1 MSTADYYKGGII
13 MDAMYSNRFSVA
25 VSADEA
31 FITFAQIVP
40 IQDDKGEVT
49 SEAVAEKK
57 NIILS
62 LSMAKRLE
70 QMIHELLEK
79 KEVDEN
85 ATEG

>member
-1 MSTADYYKGGII
+1 

-25 VSADEA
+25 VSAEEA
-31 FITFAQIVP
+31 FITFTQIVP
-40 IQDDKGEVT
+40 MQDDKGEVT
-49 SEAVAEKK
+49 SEAVAEKR

-85 ATEG
+85 KTEG